1 MPAKTRV
8 NDVKPHS
15 SRANRPPGDLD
26 LGWAVASEDGKFLG
40 QSVAH
45 GDVLALCLE
54 DNERRLKSRI
64 SKIFGPFAA
73 WPARF

>member
-26 LGWAVASEDGKFLG
+26 LGWAVASEDG
-40 QSVAH
+40 
-45 GDVLALCLE
+45 DVLALCLE